1 MRGSNIIFSKK
12 IKKAIKLNSS
22 TSLIIR
28 SFKLLSQR
36 ELRNLLF
43 VSAIQIFLAFLDL
56 LGVIIF
62 GLLGSLTINGISSKK
77 AGDKTQKI
85 LDILQISGKSL
96 KDQAMYLG
104 ILATSFLIIKT
115 IVSLYLNKKALYFLS
130 RRAAQVSKN
139 LISKLLSQSLLVVNE
154 KSVQETIYMVTNG
167 VQTITMGVIGTIVY
181 LISDF
186 VLLIV
191 ILTGLLL
198 INPLVAIMT
207 TLMFCFVSFFLY
219 IAMHKTM
226 GRFGQVQN
234 ELSIISAEKI
244 NEVII
249 SYREM
254 FVKNRRSYYAN
265 EIGKI
270 RLELAD
276 SAAQNAF
283 YQNISKY
290 VIEIT
295 IVASSLLLSVIIFST
310 QPVSRAVAVLSIFL
324 VASMRIGPAVLR
336 LQQAFLNIKS
346 SIGQC
351 LPTLDLIDKLNS
363 LVSVRENNRDVLIK
377 DYVGFIPS
385 ISMQNISFK
394 YPNKNNF
401 ALKDLNIKIIPGTI
415 TSIVGPSG
423 AGKTTIVDLIL
434 GVISPDKGKVY
445 ISEMSPV
452 EVINKWPGSIS
463 YVPQDVVISNGT
475 IRENISLGY
484 PLESVNFFNISDAIL
499 VANIEDFVNSLPDG
513 INTYVGDRGT
523 KISGGQKQRLGI
535 ARSMFTK
542 PKLLV
547 LDEATSS
554 LDALSE
560 AKITESIQNM
570 RGNVTVIMI
579 AHRLSTVRNSDQV
592 IYIDNGQVIANGTFD
607 EVREK
612 VPDFDK
618 QAKLMGL

>member
-12 IKKAIKLNSS
+12 IKKAIELNSS

-363 LVSVRENNRDVLIK
+363 LVSVSENNRDVLVK
-377 DYVGFIPS
+377 DYAGFIPS

-434 GVISPDKGKVY
+434 GVILPDNGKVY

-475 IRENISLGY
+475 ISENISLGY

-523 KISGGQKQRLGI
+523 KISGGQRQRLGI